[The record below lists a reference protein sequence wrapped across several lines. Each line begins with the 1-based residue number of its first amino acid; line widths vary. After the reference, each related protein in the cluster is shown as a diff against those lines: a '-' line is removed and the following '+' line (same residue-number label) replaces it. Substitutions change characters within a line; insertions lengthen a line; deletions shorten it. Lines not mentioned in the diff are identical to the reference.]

1 MSERSVSRQQ
11 QQKQWYDVLAPEQFD
26 RAELGETVADE
37 PDKVLGRTI
46 ETTLGDIR
54 NDASENNT
62 KLEFRITEVAS
73 DSAYTEFIKHEL
85 TRDYLRSLVRRGSS
99 KVEAYITVLT
109 TDDYRIQVQP
119 VALTTKQADASQ
131 KKAIRRTMID
141 LVEEAGAERTFEDL
155 LDSIVEG
162 RLSSAIYSEA
172 KTVYPLRRV
181 EVAKALAAREAELDT
196 RVHCLVYG
204 AEEVGLVGSTHDA
217 GVRDHDAIK
226 AIVNNDGAARGRTLK
241 LYTHGFD
248 DLADAAATV
257 GDRFDHPINTVPRL
271 GPHSDH
277 WPYVQRGVP
286 GYHVMSETGTE
297 GRGWGHTFA
306 DTLDKLEKRDLREQ
320 AILLAE
326 LAVELADDETAVG
339 RREPEAIAAQLEDE
353 DLAEGMKVI
362 GDWPY

>member
-73 DSAYTEFIKHEL
+73 DSAYAEFIKHEL

-181 EVAKALAAREAELDT
+181 EVAKATLEARPEEVAAEEET
-196 RVHCLVYG
+196 RVDV
-204 AEEVGLVGSTHDA
+204 
-217 GVRDHDAIK
+217 
-226 AIVNNDGAARGRTLK
+226 
-241 LYTHGFD
+241 
-248 DLADAAATV
+248 
-257 GDRFDHPINTVPRL
+257 
-271 GPHSDH
+271 
-277 WPYVQRGVP
+277 
-286 GYHVMSETGTE
+286 
-297 GRGWGHTFA
+297 
-306 DTLDKLEKRDLREQ
+306 
-320 AILLAE
+320 
-326 LAVELADDETAVG
+326 DE
-339 RREPEAIAAQLEDE
+339 
-353 DLAEGMKVI
+353 
-362 GDWPY
+362 